1 MAGNPEFNL
10 DAAVERM
17 RRIMLWLAV
26 LGTVVFFVGKGPPW
40 GIGFGVGAL
49 ISVVSFHYTHRFVM
63 AIGPGGKS
71 KPGAFRSILLG
82 ARYLLIFAF
91 VYAMM
96 RLFGLHLLAALCG
109 LMIAAAAA
117 LLEILYEFIHGT

>member
-1 MAGNPEFNL
+1 MAENPEFDL
-10 DAAVERM
+10 DRAVERM
-17 RRIMLWLAV
+17 RRIMLCLSL
-26 LGTVVFFVGKGPPW
+26 LGTAAFFLAKGPSW
-40 GIGFGVGAL
+40 GVGFGTGAL
-49 ISVVSFHYTHRFVM
+49 ISMVSFHYTHRFAM
-63 AIGPGGKS
+63 AIGPGGRS
-71 KPGAFRSILLG
+71 KPGAFRATLMG

-96 RLFGLHLLAALCG
+96 RLFGLHMLAALCG